1 MTNDAMARKF
11 NQAKQEALQQSD
23 IEFIQ
28 QNLSE
33 SSKEVVKIKKMLENE
48 QMKRIETLLI
58 KIEKQQEINIKRATE
73 NLQIYL
79 QNYLDTRIVD
89 ATATS
94 LKLHSEKMENIQR
107 NNHYYLAN
115 VNEKLNFLFFG
126 FAMTLCSLLLYLI
139 YSYKLYKI
147 LSF

>member
-1 MTNDAMARKF
+1 MARKF
-11 NQAKQEALQQSD
+11 GQAKQEAFQQTD
-23 IEFIQ
+23 AEVYQ
-28 QNLSE
+28 QNVAE

-48 QMKRIETLLI
+48 QMKRIESLLV
-58 KIEKQQEINIKRATE
+58 KIEKQQEINTKRATE
-73 NLQIYL
+73 NLQIHL
-79 QNYLDTRIVD
+79 QNYLDSRIVD
-89 ATATS
+89 ATATL
-94 LKLHSEKMENIQR
+94 LKLHGEKMENIQR
-107 NNHYYLAN
+107 NNHYYLVN